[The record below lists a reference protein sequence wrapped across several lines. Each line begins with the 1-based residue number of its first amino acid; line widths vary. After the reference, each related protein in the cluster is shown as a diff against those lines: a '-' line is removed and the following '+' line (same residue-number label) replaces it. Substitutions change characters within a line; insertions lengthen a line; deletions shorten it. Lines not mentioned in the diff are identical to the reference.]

1 MCVMFSCLLCSV
13 SIVTLPFKTNL
24 VSCLIEIYTTLYD
37 FHITIEHVAMFGY
50 AQDEAKLKPV
60 HLLLG
65 MLVTGRMKLFI
76 FMDFR

>member
-1 MCVMFSCLLCSV
+1 MWHVPLPAFTV
-13 SIVTLPFKTNL
+13 SIFILPFKTHL
-24 VSCLIEIYTTLYD
+24 VSCLIEIYATPYD
-37 FHITIEHVAMFGY
+37 IHIAVEHVATFGY

-76 FMDFR
+76 FMHFR